1 MCCFYVC
8 FGSRQCR
15 MLAIVPVDD
24 PAGALCRKRK
34 ITPTRLQWAGV
45 LGANRAKKRLRDA
58 LQVTEEAISVSCA
71 YQGPEA
77 EEEERGLHSLLRV
90 KYVWSTPF
98 GTVDH
103 WVLAARALHAGGF
116 RCIPW
121 ELKLPLFA
129 SNFPAAITQRQLVP
143 AIRHKEGVVCRAVAT
158 PKHYGG
164 ELATTFVLQDGRSM
178 EHFICAK
185 IHGPA
190 FLVHPGGKLD
200 PEGLFQH
207 KIKRNAKRSRS
218 SFSPVRIGRLMHGC
232 ALDKLMAIATYL
244 AEVERARHES
254 RDVDFDV
261 ADALLE
267 KDPFRWPVAP
277 KTVLALWRT
286 SDGRHHVDEIQF
298 PTTKL

>member
-1 MCCFYVC
+1 
-8 FGSRQCR
+8 

-24 PAGALCRKRK
+24 PADALCRKRK

-58 LQVTEEAISVSCA
+58 LQITEEAISVSCA

-77 EEEERGLHSLLRV
+77 EEEERNLHSLMRV

-143 AIRHKEGVVCRAVAT
+143 AMRHKEGAVCRAVAT

-200 PEGLFQH
+200 PDDLFQH

-218 SFSPVRIGRLMHGC
+218 PLAPVKLEKLMHGC
-232 ALDKLMAIATYL
+232 ALDKLMAIATYR

-254 RDVDFDV
+254 RDVDFAV

-286 SDGRHHVDEIQF
+286 SDGRHHVDEISF
-298 PTTKL
+298 PKARL

>member
-1 MCCFYVC
+1 
-8 FGSRQCR
+8 
-15 MLAIVPVDD
+15 MLAIVPVDE
-24 PAGALCRKRK
+24 PADALCRKRK

-45 LGANRAKKRLRDA
+45 LAANRAKKRLRDA
-58 LQVTEEAISVSCA
+58 LQITEEAISVSCA

-77 EEEERGLHSLLRV
+77 EEEERNLHSLMRV
-90 KYVWSTPF
+90 KYVWSTSS

-103 WVLAARALHAGGF
+103 WILAARALHAGGF

-129 SNFPAAITQRQLVP
+129 SSFPAAITQRQLVP
-143 AIRHKEGVVCRAVAT
+143 AMRGKEGAVCRAVAIPRT
-158 PKHYGG
+158 YEG
-164 ELATTFVLQDGRSM
+164 ECTTTFVVQDGRSV
-178 EHFICAK
+178 EHVICAHV
-185 IHGPA
+185 HGPVS
-190 FLVHPGGKLD
+190 LVHPGGKLD
-200 PEGLFQH
+200 PDDLFQH

-218 SFSPVRIGRLMHGC
+218 PLAPVKLEKLMHGC
-232 ALDKLMAIATYL
+232 ALDKLMAIATYR

-254 RDVDFDV
+254 RDVDFAV

-286 SDGRHHVDEIQF
+286 SDGRHHVDEISF
-298 PTTKL
+298 PKARL

>member
-1 MCCFYVC
+1 M
-8 FGSRQCR
+8 
-15 MLAIVPVDD
+15 
-24 PAGALCRKRK
+24 
-34 ITPTRLQWAGV
+34 
-45 LGANRAKKRLRDA
+45 
-58 LQVTEEAISVSCA
+58 
-71 YQGPEA
+71 
-77 EEEERGLHSLLRV
+77 RV
-90 KYVWSTPF
+90 RYIWSTSQC
-98 GTVDH
+98 TMDH
-103 WVLAARALHAGGF
+103 WVLVCKALHGGGIKT
-116 RCIPW
+116 IPW
-121 ELKLPLFA
+121 ELKVPLLA
-129 SNFPAAITQRQLVP
+129 NNFPAAITQRQIVP
-143 AIRHKEGVVCRAVAT
+143 AMKEGAVCRAVAT

-200 PEGLFQH
+200 PDDLFQH

-218 SFSPVRIGRLMHGC
+218 PLAPVKLAKLMHGF
-232 ALDKLMAIATYL
+232 ALDKLMAIATYR
-244 AEVERARHES
+244 AGVERARHES

-286 SDGRHHVDEIQF
+286 SDGRHHVDEISF
-298 PTTKL
+298 PKARL

>member
-1 MCCFYVC
+1 
-8 FGSRQCR
+8 

-24 PAGALCRKRK
+24 PADAFCRKRK

-58 LQVTEEAISVSCA
+58 ILINEEAISVSCA
-71 YQGPEA
+71 YEGPKA
-77 EEEERGLHSLLRV
+77 EEDERNLHSLMRV
-90 KYVWSTPF
+90 RYVWFTNQ
-98 GTVDH
+98 GTNMDH
-103 WVLAARALHAGGF
+103 WVLACKALHGGGF
-116 RCIPW
+116 NAIPW
-121 ELKLPLFA
+121 ELKLPLLA

-143 AIRHKEGVVCRAVAT
+143 AMRHKEGAVCRAVAT

-200 PEGLFQH
+200 PDDLFQH

-218 SFSPVRIGRLMHGC
+218 PLAPVKLEKLMHGC
-232 ALDKLMAIATYL
+232 ALDKLMAIATYR

-254 RDVDFDV
+254 RDVDFAV

-286 SDGRHHVDEIQF
+286 SDGRHQINEISF
-298 PTTKL
+298 PKARL